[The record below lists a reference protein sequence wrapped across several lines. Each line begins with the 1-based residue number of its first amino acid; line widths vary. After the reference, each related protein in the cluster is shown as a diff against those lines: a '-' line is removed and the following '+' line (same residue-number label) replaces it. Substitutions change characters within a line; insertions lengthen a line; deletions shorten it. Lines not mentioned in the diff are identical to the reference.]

1 MRRELIAKLAL
12 GCLSIGLCGSLAG
25 VGLANYAASGSFE
38 FYKQQRLADWEP
50 ELPVQPTALQ
60 STDLAFASDRRDR
73 VDSLAAEEGLASFD
87 R

>member
-1 MRRELIAKLAL
+1 MRRGFA
-12 GCLSIGLCGSLAG
+12 IGLAMAGVVFTGGSLAG

-50 ELPVQPTALQ
+50 DLPDQPTALQ
-60 STDLAFASDRRDR
+60 STDLAFASDRRAGA
-73 VDSLAAEEGLASFD
+73 DSLAAEEALASFD